1 MPDSPDDESRRITA
15 LQEELEASRQKRDT
29 YQALLRDLPEV
40 FEGKF
45 RERARPLLERNA
57 QLQEE
62 GQALREQ
69 IRQALPVAGA
79 AKGPLAASDSAPAAG
94 APAPVTAPQPPDS
107 RPVAAPAVTGL
118 ASRGVEALG
127 SWLGEGRRSTDLLAG
142 VAMAAGLLV
151 LAPRL
156 FHPNGA
162 RPVVNRG
169 PQPSVVNPVGSGRS
183 GAAQS
188 LPATLTLRTTGA
200 SWLEVRDARDRL
212 LYSGELRGRRVF
224 PLSRA
229 LRVRAGRADLVWVQ
243 PSGEPERRFGPLDF
257 FSWVTFQPPAALPEA
272 RSDASSRRQP

>member
-94 APAPVTAPQPPDS
+94 GPSPHQPSRGWHRGVSRRWDPGWARGGAAPTSWRGWRWPPASSCWRRACSTPMAPV
-107 RPVAAPAVTGL
+107 R
-118 ASRGVEALG
+118 
-127 SWLGEGRRSTDLLAG
+127 W
-142 VAMAAGLLV
+142 
-151 LAPRL
+151 
-156 FHPNGA
+156 
-162 RPVVNRG
+162 
-169 PQPSVVNPVGSGRS
+169 
-183 GAAQS
+183 
-188 LPATLTLRTTGA
+188 
-200 SWLEVRDARDRL
+200 
-212 LYSGELRGRRVF
+212 
-224 PLSRA
+224 
-229 LRVRAGRADLVWVQ
+229 
-243 PSGEPERRFGPLDF
+243 
-257 FSWVTFQPPAALPEA
+257 
-272 RSDASSRRQP
+272 